1 MPPPT
6 PMKPAGTGPARP
18 QPLNYAAPLPIHERL
33 VRYLPTREQFTNFLK
48 NLVWVAPL
56 TLLIWVYA
64 EREQTVTLGPVT
76 FPIEVRTTDANKLVT
91 LRKPQDKN
99 VVVELSGPRARLDR
113 VREMLQPRPGAAA
126 IEIIVDPKMS
136 EPGQE
141 LLTVGQ
147 LNNNPVFRNFGITV
161 KS

>member
-1 MPPPT
+1 MPT
-6 PMKPAGTGPARP
+6 PMKPAGNGSSPP
-18 QPLNYAAPLPIHERL
+18 HPLNYAAPLPTPGRL
-33 VRYLPTREQFTNFLK
+33 PRHLPTREQFTNFLK

-76 FPIEVRTTDANKLVT
+76 FPLEVRTTDPNKLAT

-113 VREMLQPRPGAAA
+113 VRELLQPRPDTAA
-126 IEIIVDPKMS
+126 I
-136 EPGQE
+136 
-141 LLTVGQ
+141 
-147 LNNNPVFRNFGITV
+147 
-161 KS
+161 